1 MYFELNGNMSKF
13 EGCLKIEIHNTKPL
27 LEKVCQYQL
36 QCQIKYQY
44 QLQKQ
49 TKYKAE
55 GKNSR
60 NPQETKK
67 QRRLNKTKG

>member
-13 EGCLKIEIHNTKPL
+13 EGCLKIEIHSTKPL

-36 QCQIKYQY
+36 QCQTKYKK
-44 QLQKQ
+44 KQ

-60 NPQETKK
+60 NQQETKN